1 MHKVGLIGTGRA
13 AAHLGQA
20 LVALGEPLVA
30 LGGRDVERTAALAR
44 RWGVAPCT
52 PVEVLARAD
61 WVLLAVRDEAIA
73 PVCAALPWAPR
84 HVAIHL
90 SGASPLSVL
99 DAARAAGAQVA
110 GFHPLQLLA
119 DPEPTAAA
127 ARSALA
133 GICIGIEGE
142 GEVAGA
148 LAALARRL
156 GAQPLTLDGAQRA
169 AYHAGANA
177 AASGLLAPLALA
189 SHLCAEALGLSPD
202 EALRALMP
210 LAHGA
215 LKAASE
221 RGLAGALSGPV
232 ARGDVPV
239 LQAHAQALAARS
251 QPNDAALYAALVEAL
266 LPLAAQ
272 TGRLDAAALARLRG
286 WRRKPRLKAASR
298 AARPRSA

>member
-1 MHKVGLIGTGRA
+1 MHKIGLIGTGRA

-30 LGGRDVERTAALAR
+30 LGGRDAERTAALAR
-44 RWGVAPCT
+44 RWGVTPCAPAD
-52 PVEVLARAD
+52 VLARAD

-73 PVCAALPWAPR
+73 PVCASLPWSPR

-90 SGASPLSVL
+90 SGATPLSAL
-99 DAARAAGAQVA
+99 DAARKAGAQVA

-142 GEVAGA
+142 GQVADA
-148 LAALARRL
+148 LTAMARRL
-156 GAQPLTLDGAQRA
+156 GAEPLMLDGAQRA

-177 AASGLLAPLALA
+177 AASGLLAPLALG
-189 SHLCAEALGLSPD
+189 SRLCAEALGLSPD
-202 EALRALMP
+202 EALRALLP

-215 LKAASE
+215 LRAASE

-239 LQAHAQALAARS
+239 LQGHAQALAARER
-251 QPNDAALYAALVEAL
+251 PDDAALYAALVDAL

-272 TGRLDAAALARLRG
+272 TGRLDAHALERLRL
-286 WRRKPRLKAASR
+286 WRRKPRLRASSR
-298 AARPRSA
+298 AARLRSG